1 MSPLINNILM
11 LAMIAGTL
19 ITMNSNH
26 WLLAWL
32 GLEIN
37 MMAIVPLI
45 SKMHH
50 PRATEATTKYFLAQT
65 GASLLML
72 FSSTLNAWH
81 LGTWD
86 ITQLTNQVACTTLT
100 IALCMKIGLA
110 PMHLWLPEV
119 MQGTTLKMALII
131 ATWQK
136 LAPMTLIIMTSNS
149 HSKSLLMLMATL
161 SIIIGGWG
169 GLNQTQTRKIMAY
182 SSIANMGWMIIILQ
196 QAPKLTTL
204 TLLIYIML
212 TTTLFMTF
220 LPQKTKTMKT
230 ISTTWTMSPTLTT
243 IMMLTLTSLG
253 GLPPMTGFMPKWL
266 ILEKLLND
274 NMTALATLTAMATL
288 LSLFFY
294 MRLFYSTTMMIFPNT
309 SSSMHKWR
317 QQMKNTI
324 IMTTVTLTTPLS
336 LMLLPILPLMSP

>member
-1 MSPLINNILM
+1 MSPLINSILV
-11 LAMIAGTL
+11 LSLITGTL

-37 MMAIVPLI
+37 MMAIVPMI
-45 SKMHH
+45 SKTHH
-50 PRATEATTKYFLAQT
+50 PRATEATIKYFLAQT

-72 FSSTLNAWH
+72 FASSTNAWH
-81 LGTWD
+81 TGTWD
-86 ITQLTNQVACTTLT
+86 ITQLTNPTSCTTLT

-136 LAPMTLIIMTSNS
+136 LAPMSLILMTSNS
-149 HSKSLLMLMATL
+149 HSKLLLMLMATL

-169 GLNQTQTRKIMAY
+169 GLNQTQLRKIMAY
-182 SSIANMGWMIIILQ
+182 SSIANMGWMMIILQ

-204 TLLIYIML
+204 TLILYVMM
-212 TTTLFMTF
+212 TTTMFMT
-220 LPQKTKTMKT
+220 LTPQKTKTIKM
-230 ISTTWTMSPTLTT
+230 IGTTWTLSPSLTIIT
-243 IMMLTLTSLG
+243 MLTLTSLG

-266 ILEKLLND
+266 ILEKLLSE
-274 NMTALATLTAMATL
+274 NMTPLATITAMATL

-294 MRLFYSTTMMIFPNT
+294 LRLFYTTTMTISPNT
-309 SSSMHKWR
+309 TNTTQKWR
-317 QQMKNTI
+317 LQTKTMTI
-324 IMTTVTLTTPLS
+324 IMLTTPMT
-336 LMLLPILPLMSP
+336 LMLLPVLPLITP

>member
-1 MSPLINNILM
+1 MSPLINSILV
-11 LAMIAGTL
+11 LSLITGTL

-37 MMAIVPLI
+37 MMAIVPMI
-45 SKMHH
+45 SKTHH
-50 PRATEATTKYFLAQT
+50 PRATEATIKYFLAQT

-72 FSSTLNAWH
+72 FASSTNAWH
-81 LGTWD
+81 TGTWD
-86 ITQLTNQVACTTLT
+86 ITQLTNPTSCTTLT

-136 LAPMTLIIMTSNS
+136 LAPMSLILMTSNS
-149 HSKSLLMLMATL
+149 HSKLLLMLMATL

-169 GLNQTQTRKIMAY
+169 GLNQTQLRKIMAY
-182 SSIANMGWMIIILQ
+182 SSIANMGWMMIILQ

-204 TLLIYIML
+204 TLILYIMM
-212 TTTLFMTF
+212 TTTMFMT
-220 LPQKTKTMKT
+220 LTPQKTKTIKT
-230 ISTTWTMSPTLTT
+230 IGTTWTLSPSLTIIT
-243 IMMLTLTSLG
+243 MLTLTSLG

-266 ILEKLLND
+266 ILEKLLSE
-274 NMTALATLTAMATL
+274 NMTPLATIAAMATL

-294 MRLFYSTTMMIFPNT
+294 LRLFYTTTMTISPNT
-309 SSSMHKWR
+309 TNTTQKWR
-317 QQMKNTI
+317 LQTKTMTI
-324 IMTTVTLTTPLS
+324 IMLTTPMT
-336 LMLLPILPLMSP
+336 LMLLPVLPLITP

>member
-1 MSPLINNILM
+1 MSPLINSILA
-11 LAMIAGTL
+11 LSLITGTL

-45 SKMHH
+45 SKTHH
-50 PRATEATTKYFLAQT
+50 PRATEATIKYFLAQT

-72 FSSTLNAWH
+72 FASSTNAWH
-81 LGTWD
+81 TGTWD
-86 ITQLTNQVACTTLT
+86 ITQLTNPTSCTTLT

-136 LAPMTLIIMTSNS
+136 LAPMSLILMTSNS
-149 HSKSLLMLMATL
+149 HSKLLLMLMATL

-169 GLNQTQTRKIMAY
+169 GLNQTQLRKIMAY
-182 SSIANMGWMIIILQ
+182 SSIANMGWMMIILQ

-204 TLLIYIML
+204 TLILYIMM
-212 TTTLFMTF
+212 TTTMFMT
-220 LPQKTKTMKT
+220 LTPQKTKTIKT
-230 ISTTWTMSPTLTT
+230 IGTTWTLSPPLTIIT
-243 IMMLTLTSLG
+243 MLTLTSLG

-266 ILEKLLND
+266 ILEKLLSE
-274 NMTALATLTAMATL
+274 NMTPLATIAAMATL

-294 MRLFYSTTMMIFPNT
+294 LRLFYTTTMTISPNT
-309 SSSMHKWR
+309 TNTTQKWR
-317 QQMKNTI
+317 LQTKTMTI
-324 IMTTVTLTTPLS
+324 IMLTTPMT
-336 LMLLPILPLMSP
+336 LMLLPVLPLITP

>member
-1 MSPLINNILM
+1 MSPLINSILV
-11 LAMIAGTL
+11 LSLITGTL

-37 MMAIVPLI
+37 MMAIVPMI
-45 SKMHH
+45 SKTHH
-50 PRATEATTKYFLAQT
+50 PRATEATIKYFLAQT

-72 FSSTLNAWH
+72 FASSTNAWYM
-81 LGTWD
+81 GTWD
-86 ITQLTNQVACTTLT
+86 ITQLTNPTSCTTLT

-136 LAPMTLIIMTSNS
+136 LAPMSLILMTSNS
-149 HSKSLLMLMATL
+149 HSKLLLMLMATL

-169 GLNQTQTRKIMAY
+169 GLNQTQLRKIMAY
-182 SSIANMGWMIIILQ
+182 SSIANMGWMMIILQ
-196 QAPKLTTL
+196 QAPKLSTL
-204 TLLIYIML
+204 TLLLYIMM
-212 TTTLFMTF
+212 TTTMFMT
-220 LPQKTKTMKT
+220 LTPQKTKTIKT
-230 ISTTWTMSPTLTT
+230 IGTTWTLSPSLTIIT
-243 IMMLTLTSLG
+243 MLTLTSLG

-266 ILEKLLND
+266 ILEKLLSE
-274 NMTALATLTAMATL
+274 NMTPLATITAMATL

-294 MRLFYSTTMMIFPNT
+294 LRLFYTTTMTIFPNT
-309 SSSMHKWR
+309 TNTTQKWR
-317 QQMKNTI
+317 LQTKT
-324 IMTTVTLTTPLS
+324 MTTIMLTAPMT
-336 LMLLPILPLMSP
+336 LMLLPVLPLITP

>member
-1 MSPLINNILM
+1 MSPLINSM
-11 LAMIAGTL
+11 LVLSLITGTL

-37 MMAIVPLI
+37 MMAIVPMI
-45 SKMHH
+45 SKTHH
-50 PRATEATTKYFLAQT
+50 PRATEATIKYFLAQT

-72 FSSTLNAWH
+72 FASSTNAWH
-81 LGTWD
+81 TGTWD
-86 ITQLTNQVACTTLT
+86 IAQLTNPTSCTTLT

-136 LAPMTLIIMTSNS
+136 LAPMSLILMTSNS
-149 HSKSLLMLMATL
+149 HSKPLLMLMATL

-169 GLNQTQTRKIMAY
+169 GLNQTQLRKIMAY
-182 SSIANMGWMIIILQ
+182 SSIANMGWMMIILQ
-196 QAPKLTTL
+196 QAPKLTTF
-204 TLLIYIML
+204 TLLLYIMM
-212 TTTLFMTF
+212 TTTMFMT
-220 LPQKTKTMKT
+220 LTPQKTKTIKT
-230 ISTTWTMSPTLTT
+230 IGTTWTLSPSLTIIT
-243 IMMLTLTSLG
+243 MLTLTSLG

-266 ILEKLLND
+266 ILEKLLSE
-274 NMTALATLTAMATL
+274 NMTPLATITAMATL

-294 MRLFYSTTMMIFPNT
+294 LRLFYTTTMTISPNT
-309 SSSMHKWR
+309 TNTTQKWR
-317 QQMKNTI
+317 LQTKTMTI
-324 IMTTVTLTTPLS
+324 IMLTTPMT
-336 LMLLPILPLMSP
+336 LMLLPVLPLITP

>member
-1 MSPLINNILM
+1 MSPLINSILV
-11 LAMIAGTL
+11 LSLITGTL

-37 MMAIVPLI
+37 MMAIVPMI
-45 SKMHH
+45 SKTHH
-50 PRATEATTKYFLAQT
+50 PRATEATIKYFLAQT

-72 FSSTLNAWH
+72 FASSTNAWH
-81 LGTWD
+81 TGTWD
-86 ITQLTNQVACTTLT
+86 ITQLTNPTSCTTLT

-136 LAPMTLIIMTSNS
+136 LAPMSLILMTSNS
-149 HSKSLLMLMATL
+149 HSKLLLMLMATL
-161 SIIIGGWG
+161 SIIVGGWG
-169 GLNQTQTRKIMAY
+169 GLNQTQLRKIMAY
-182 SSIANMGWMIIILQ
+182 SSIANMGWMMIILQ

-204 TLLIYIML
+204 TLILYIMM
-212 TTTLFMTF
+212 TTTMFMT
-220 LPQKTKTMKT
+220 LAPQKTKTIKT
-230 ISTTWTMSPTLTT
+230 IGTTWTLSPSLTIIT
-243 IMMLTLTSLG
+243 MLTLTSLG

-266 ILEKLLND
+266 ILEKLLSE
-274 NMTALATLTAMATL
+274 NMTPLATIAAMATL

-294 MRLFYSTTMMIFPNT
+294 LRLFYTTTMTISPNT
-309 SSSMHKWR
+309 TNTTQKWR
-317 QQMKNTI
+317 LQTKTMTI
-324 IMTTVTLTTPLS
+324 IMLTTPMT
-336 LMLLPILPLMSP
+336 LMLLPVLPLITP

>member
-1 MSPLINNILM
+1 MSPLINSILV
-11 LAMIAGTL
+11 LSLITGTL

-37 MMAIVPLI
+37 MMAIVPMI
-45 SKMHH
+45 SKTHH
-50 PRATEATTKYFLAQT
+50 PRATEATIKYFLAQT

-72 FSSTLNAWH
+72 FASSTNAWYM
-81 LGTWD
+81 GTWD
-86 ITQLTNQVACTTLT
+86 ITQLTNPTSCTTLT

-136 LAPMTLIIMTSNS
+136 LAPMSLILMTSNS
-149 HSKSLLMLMATL
+149 HSKLLLMLMATL

-169 GLNQTQTRKIMAY
+169 GLNQTQLRKIMAY
-182 SSIANMGWMIIILQ
+182 SSIANMGWMVIILQ

-204 TLLIYIML
+204 TLLLYTMM
-212 TTTLFMTF
+212 TTTMFMT
-220 LPQKTKTMKT
+220 LTPQKTKTIKT
-230 ISTTWTMSPTLTT
+230 IGTTWTLSPSLTIIT
-243 IMMLTLTSLG
+243 MLTLTSLG

-266 ILEKLLND
+266 ILEKLLSE
-274 NMTALATLTAMATL
+274 NMTPLATITAMATL

-294 MRLFYSTTMMIFPNT
+294 LRLFYTTTMTIFPNT
-309 SSSMHKWR
+309 TNTTQKWR
-317 QQMKNTI
+317 LQTKT
-324 IMTTVTLTTPLS
+324 MTTIMLTAPMT
-336 LMLLPILPLMSP
+336 LMLLPVLPLITP

>member
-11 LAMIAGTL
+11 LAMITGTL
-19 ITMNSNH
+19 ITMSSNH

-86 ITQLTNQVACTTLT
+86 ITQLTNQTACTMLT

-149 HSKSLLMLMATL
+149 HSKPLLILMATL

-204 TLLIYIML
+204 TLLIYIVM
-212 TTTLFMTF
+212 TTTLFMTL
-220 LPQKTKTMKT
+220 LPQKTKTIKT
-230 ISTTWTMSPTLTT
+230 ISTTWMMSPTLTT

-274 NMTALATLTAMATL
+274 NMTSLATLTAMATL

-309 SSSMHKWR
+309 STSMYKWR
-317 QQMKNTI
+317 QQMKNMT
-324 IMTTVTLTTPLS
+324 IMTTMTLTTPLS
-336 LMLLPILPLMSP
+336 LMLLPILPLTTP

>member
-1 MSPLINNILM
+1 MSPLINSM
-11 LAMIAGTL
+11 LVLSLITGTL

-37 MMAIVPLI
+37 MMAIVPMI
-45 SKMHH
+45 SKTHH
-50 PRATEATTKYFLAQT
+50 PRATEAAIKYFLAQT

-72 FSSTLNAWH
+72 FASSTNAWH
-81 LGTWD
+81 TGTWD
-86 ITQLTNQVACTTLT
+86 IAQLTNPTSCTTLT

-136 LAPMTLIIMTSNS
+136 LAPMSLILMTSNS
-149 HSKSLLMLMATL
+149 HSKPLLMLMATL

-169 GLNQTQTRKIMAY
+169 GLNQTQLRKIMAY
-182 SSIANMGWMIIILQ
+182 SSIANMGWMMIILQ
-196 QAPKLTTL
+196 QAPKLTTF
-204 TLLIYIML
+204 TLLLYIMM
-212 TTTLFMTF
+212 TTTMFMT
-220 LPQKTKTMKT
+220 LTPQKTKTIKT
-230 ISTTWTMSPTLTT
+230 IGTTWTLSPSLTIIT
-243 IMMLTLTSLG
+243 MLTLTSLG

-266 ILEKLLND
+266 ILEKLLSE
-274 NMTALATLTAMATL
+274 NMTPLATITAMATL

-294 MRLFYSTTMMIFPNT
+294 LRLFYTTTMTISPNT
-309 SSSMHKWR
+309 TNTTQKWR
-317 QQMKNTI
+317 LQTKT
-324 IMTTVTLTTPLS
+324 MTTIMLTTPMT
-336 LMLLPILPLMSP
+336 LMLLPVLPLITP

>member
-1 MSPLINNILM
+1 MSPLINSILV
-11 LAMIAGTL
+11 LSLITGTL

-37 MMAIVPLI
+37 MMAIVPMI
-45 SKMHH
+45 SKTHH
-50 PRATEATTKYFLAQT
+50 PRATEATIKYFLAQT

-72 FSSTLNAWH
+72 FASSTNAWH
-81 LGTWD
+81 TGTWD
-86 ITQLTNQVACTTLT
+86 ITQLTNPTSCTTLT

-136 LAPMTLIIMTSNS
+136 LAPMSLILMTSNS
-149 HSKSLLMLMATL
+149 HSKLLLMLMATL

-169 GLNQTQTRKIMAY
+169 GLNQTQLRKIMAY
-182 SSIANMGWMIIILQ
+182 SSIANMGWMMIILQ

-204 TLLIYIML
+204 TLILYIMM
-212 TTTLFMTF
+212 TTTMFMT
-220 LPQKTKTMKT
+220 LTPQKTKTIKT
-230 ISTTWTMSPTLTT
+230 IGTTWTLSPSLTIIT
-243 IMMLTLTSLG
+243 MLTLTSLG

-266 ILEKLLND
+266 ILEKLLSE
-274 NMTALATLTAMATL
+274 NMTPLATITAMATL

-294 MRLFYSTTMMIFPNT
+294 LRLFYTTTMTISPNT
-309 SSSMHKWR
+309 TNTTQKWR
-317 QQMKNTI
+317 LQTKTMTI
-324 IMTTVTLTTPLS
+324 IMLTTPMT
-336 LMLLPILPLMSP
+336 LMLLPVLPLITP

>member
-1 MSPLINNILM
+1 MSPLINSILV
-11 LAMIAGTL
+11 LSLITGTL

-37 MMAIVPLI
+37 MMAIVPMI
-45 SKMHH
+45 SKTHH
-50 PRATEATTKYFLAQT
+50 PRATEATIKYFLAQT

-72 FSSTLNAWH
+72 FASSTNAWYT
-81 LGTWD
+81 GTWD
-86 ITQLTNQVACTTLT
+86 ITQLTNPTSCTTLT

-136 LAPMTLIIMTSNS
+136 LAPMSLILMTSNS
-149 HSKSLLMLMATL
+149 HSKLLLMLMATL

-169 GLNQTQTRKIMAY
+169 GLNQTQLRKIMAY
-182 SSIANMGWMIIILQ
+182 SSIANMGWMMIILQ
-196 QAPKLTTL
+196 QAPKLTTF
-204 TLLIYIML
+204 TLLLYIMM
-212 TTTLFMTF
+212 TTTMFMT
-220 LPQKTKTMKT
+220 LTPQKTKTIKT
-230 ISTTWTMSPTLTT
+230 IGTTWTLSPSLTIIT
-243 IMMLTLTSLG
+243 MLTLTSLG

-266 ILEKLLND
+266 ILEKLLSE
-274 NMTALATLTAMATL
+274 NMTPLATITAMATL

-294 MRLFYSTTMMIFPNT
+294 LRLFYTTTMTISPNT
-309 SSSMHKWR
+309 TNTTQKWR
-317 QQMKNTI
+317 LQTKTMTI
-324 IMTTVTLTTPLS
+324 IMLTAPIT
-336 LMLLPILPLMSP
+336 LMLLPVLPLITP

>member
-1 MSPLINNILM
+1 MSPLINNILV
-11 LAMIAGTL
+11 LSLITGTL

-37 MMAIVPLI
+37 MMAIVPMI
-45 SKMHH
+45 SKTHH
-50 PRATEATTKYFLAQT
+50 PRATEATIKYFLAQT

-72 FSSTLNAWH
+72 FASSTNAWYT
-81 LGTWD
+81 GTWD
-86 ITQLTNQVACTTLT
+86 ITQLTNPTSCTTLT

-136 LAPMTLIIMTSNS
+136 LAPMSLILMTSNS
-149 HSKSLLMLMATL
+149 HSKLLLMLMATL

-169 GLNQTQTRKIMAY
+169 GLNQTQLRKIMAY
-182 SSIANMGWMIIILQ
+182 SSIANMGWMMIILQ
-196 QAPKLTTL
+196 QAPKLTTF
-204 TLLIYIML
+204 TLLLYIMM
-212 TTTLFMTF
+212 TTTMFMT
-220 LPQKTKTMKT
+220 LTPQKTKTIKT
-230 ISTTWTMSPTLTT
+230 IGTTWTLSPSLTIIT
-243 IMMLTLTSLG
+243 MLTLTSLG

-266 ILEKLLND
+266 ILEKLLSE
-274 NMTALATLTAMATL
+274 NMTPLATITAMATL

-294 MRLFYSTTMMIFPNT
+294 LRLFYTTTMTISPNT
-309 SSSMHKWR
+309 TNTTQKWR
-317 QQMKNTI
+317 LQTKTMTI
-324 IMTTVTLTTPLS
+324 IMLTAPIT
-336 LMLLPILPLMSP
+336 LMLLPVLPLITP

>member
-1 MSPLINNILM
+1 MSPLINSILV
-11 LAMIAGTL
+11 LSLITGTL

-37 MMAIVPLI
+37 MMAIVPMI
-45 SKMHH
+45 SKTHH
-50 PRATEATTKYFLAQT
+50 PRATEATIKYFLAQT

-72 FSSTLNAWH
+72 FASSTNAWH
-81 LGTWD
+81 TGTWD
-86 ITQLTNQVACTTLT
+86 ITQLTNPTSCTTLT

-136 LAPMTLIIMTSNS
+136 LAPMSLILMTSNS
-149 HSKSLLMLMATL
+149 HSKLLLMLMATL

-169 GLNQTQTRKIMAY
+169 GLNQTQLRKIMAY
-182 SSIANMGWMIIILQ
+182 SSIANMGWMMIILQ

-204 TLLIYIML
+204 TLLLYIMM
-212 TTTLFMTF
+212 TTTMFMT
-220 LPQKTKTMKT
+220 LTPQKTKTIKT
-230 ISTTWTMSPTLTT
+230 IGTTWTLSPSLTIIT
-243 IMMLTLTSLG
+243 MLTLTSLG

-266 ILEKLLND
+266 ILEKLLSE
-274 NMTALATLTAMATL
+274 NMTPLATITAMATL

-294 MRLFYSTTMMIFPNT
+294 LRLFYTTTMTISPNTTNTTQKWRLQTKTMMI
-309 SSSMHKWR
+309 
-317 QQMKNTI
+317 
-324 IMTTVTLTTPLS
+324 IMLTTPMT
-336 LMLLPILPLMSP
+336 LMLLPVLPLIIP

>member
-1 MSPLINNILM
+1 MSPLINSILV
-11 LAMIAGTL
+11 LSLITGTL

-37 MMAIVPLI
+37 MMAIVPMI
-45 SKMHH
+45 SKTHH
-50 PRATEATTKYFLAQT
+50 PRATEATIKYFLAQT

-72 FSSTLNAWH
+72 FASSTNAWYT
-81 LGTWD
+81 GTWD
-86 ITQLTNQVACTTLT
+86 ITQLTNPTSCTTLT

-136 LAPMTLIIMTSNS
+136 LAPMSLILMTSNS
-149 HSKSLLMLMATL
+149 HSKLLLMLMATL

-169 GLNQTQTRKIMAY
+169 GLNQTQLRKIMAY
-182 SSIANMGWMIIILQ
+182 SSIANMGWMMIILQ
-196 QAPKLTTL
+196 QAPKLTTF
-204 TLLIYIML
+204 TLLLYIMM
-212 TTTLFMTF
+212 TTTMFMT
-220 LPQKTKTMKT
+220 LTPQKTKTIKT
-230 ISTTWTMSPTLTT
+230 IGTTWTLSPSLTIIT
-243 IMMLTLTSLG
+243 MLTLTSLG

-266 ILEKLLND
+266 ILEKLLSE
-274 NMTALATLTAMATL
+274 NMTPLATITAMATL

-294 MRLFYSTTMMIFPNT
+294 LRLFYTTTMTISPNT
-309 SSSMHKWR
+309 TNTTQKWR
-317 QQMKNTI
+317 LQTKTMTI
-324 IMTTVTLTTPLS
+324 IMLTAPMT
-336 LMLLPILPLMSP
+336 LMLLPVLPLITP

>member
-11 LAMIAGTL
+11 LAMITGTL
-19 ITMNSNH
+19 ITMSSNH

-72 FSSTLNAWH
+72 FSSTINAWH

-86 ITQLTNQVACTTLT
+86 ITQLTNQTACTALT

-149 HSKSLLMLMATL
+149 HSKPLLMLMATL

-204 TLLIYIML
+204 TLLIYIVM
-212 TTTLFMTF
+212 TTTLFMTL
-220 LPQKTKTMKT
+220 LPQKTKTIKT
-230 ISTTWTMSPTLTT
+230 ISTTWMMSPTLTT

-274 NMTALATLTAMATL
+274 NMTSLATLTAMATL

-309 SSSMHKWR
+309 STSMYKWR
-317 QQMKNTI
+317 QQMKNMT
-324 IMTTVTLTTPLS
+324 IMTIMTLTTPLS
-336 LMLLPILPLMSP
+336 LMLLPILPLTTP

>member
-1 MSPLINNILM
+1 MSPLINSM
-11 LAMIAGTL
+11 LVLSLITGTL

-37 MMAIVPLI
+37 MMAIVPMI
-45 SKMHH
+45 SKTHH
-50 PRATEATTKYFLAQT
+50 PRATEATIKYFLAQT

-72 FSSTLNAWH
+72 FASSTNAWH
-81 LGTWD
+81 TGTWD
-86 ITQLTNQVACTTLT
+86 IAQLTNPTSCTTLT

-136 LAPMTLIIMTSNS
+136 LAPMSLILMTSNS
-149 HSKSLLMLMATL
+149 HSKPLLMLMATL

-169 GLNQTQTRKIMAY
+169 GLNQTQLRKIMAY
-182 SSIANMGWMIIILQ
+182 SSIANMGWMMIILQ
-196 QAPKLTTL
+196 QAPKLTTF
-204 TLLIYIML
+204 TLLLYIMM
-212 TTTLFMTF
+212 TTTMFMT
-220 LPQKTKTMKT
+220 LTPQKTKTIKT
-230 ISTTWTMSPTLTT
+230 IGTTWTLSPSLTIIT
-243 IMMLTLTSLG
+243 MLTLTSLG

-266 ILEKLLND
+266 ILEKLLSE
-274 NMTALATLTAMATL
+274 NMTPLATITAMATL

-294 MRLFYSTTMMIFPNT
+294 LRLFYTTTMTISPNT
-309 SSSMHKWR
+309 TNTTQKWR
-317 QQMKNTI
+317 LQTKTMTI
-324 IMTTVTLTTPLS
+324 IMLTTPMT
-336 LMLLPILPLMSP
+336 LMLLPILPLITP

>member
-1 MSPLINNILM
+1 MSPLINSILV
-11 LAMIAGTL
+11 LSLITGTL

-37 MMAIVPLI
+37 MMAIVPMI
-45 SKMHH
+45 SKTHH
-50 PRATEATTKYFLAQT
+50 PRATEATMKYFLAQT

-72 FSSTLNAWH
+72 FASSTNAWYT
-81 LGTWD
+81 GTWD
-86 ITQLTNQVACTTLT
+86 ITQLTNPTSCTTLT

-136 LAPMTLIIMTSNS
+136 LAPMSLILMTSNS
-149 HSKSLLMLMATL
+149 HSKLLLMLMATL

-169 GLNQTQTRKIMAY
+169 GLNQTQLRKIMAY
-182 SSIANMGWMIIILQ
+182 SSIANMGWMMIILQ
-196 QAPKLTTL
+196 QAPKLTTF
-204 TLLIYIML
+204 TLLLYIMM
-212 TTTLFMTF
+212 TTTMFMT
-220 LPQKTKTMKT
+220 LTPQKTKTIKT
-230 ISTTWTMSPTLTT
+230 IGTTWTLSPSLTIIT
-243 IMMLTLTSLG
+243 MLTLTSLG

-266 ILEKLLND
+266 ILEKLLSE
-274 NMTALATLTAMATL
+274 NMTPLATITAMATL

-294 MRLFYSTTMMIFPNT
+294 LRLFYTTTMTISPNT
-309 SSSMHKWR
+309 TNTTQKWR
-317 QQMKNTI
+317 LQTKTMTI
-324 IMTTVTLTTPLS
+324 ITLTTPIT
-336 LMLLPILPLMSP
+336 LMLLPVLPLITP

>member
-1 MSPLINNILM
+1 MSPLINSILV
-11 LAMIAGTL
+11 LSLITGTL

-37 MMAIVPLI
+37 MMAIVPMI
-45 SKMHH
+45 SKTHH
-50 PRATEATTKYFLAQT
+50 PRATEATIKYFLAQT

-72 FSSTLNAWH
+72 FASSTNAWYT
-81 LGTWD
+81 GTWD
-86 ITQLTNQVACTTLT
+86 ITQLTNPTSCTTLT

-136 LAPMTLIIMTSNS
+136 LAPMSLILMTSNS
-149 HSKSLLMLMATL
+149 HSKLLLMLMATL

-169 GLNQTQTRKIMAY
+169 GLNQTQLRKIMAY
-182 SSIANMGWMIIILQ
+182 SSIANMGWMMIILQ
-196 QAPKLTTL
+196 QAPKLTTF
-204 TLLIYIML
+204 TLLLYITM
-212 TTTLFMTF
+212 TTTMFMT
-220 LPQKTKTMKT
+220 LTPQKTKTIKT
-230 ISTTWTMSPTLTT
+230 IGTTWTLSPSLTIIT
-243 IMMLTLTSLG
+243 MLTLTSLG

-266 ILEKLLND
+266 ILEKLLSE
-274 NMTALATLTAMATL
+274 NMTPLATINAMATL

-294 MRLFYSTTMMIFPNT
+294 LRLFYTTTMTISPNT
-309 SSSMHKWR
+309 TNTTQKWR
-317 QQMKNTI
+317 LQTKTMTI
-324 IMTTVTLTTPLS
+324 IMLTTPMT
-336 LMLLPILPLMSP
+336 LMLLPVLPLITP

>member
-1 MSPLINNILM
+1 MSPLINSILV
-11 LAMIAGTL
+11 LSLITGTL

-37 MMAIVPLI
+37 MMAMVPMI
-45 SKMHH
+45 SKTHH
-50 PRATEATTKYFLAQT
+50 PRATEATIKYFLAQT

-72 FSSTLNAWH
+72 FASSNNAWYT
-81 LGTWD
+81 GTWD
-86 ITQLTNQVACTTLT
+86 ITQLTNPTSCTTLT

-136 LAPMTLIIMTSNS
+136 LAPMSLILMTSNS
-149 HSKSLLMLMATL
+149 HSKLLLMLMATL

-169 GLNQTQTRKIMAY
+169 GLNQTQLRKIMAY
-182 SSIANMGWMIIILQ
+182 SSIANMGWMMIILQ
-196 QAPKLTTL
+196 QAPKLTTF
-204 TLLIYIML
+204 TLLLYIMM
-212 TTTLFMTF
+212 TTTMFMT
-220 LPQKTKTMKT
+220 LTPQKTKTIKT
-230 ISTTWTMSPTLTT
+230 IGTTWTLSPPLTIIT
-243 IMMLTLTSLG
+243 MLTLTSLG

-266 ILEKLLND
+266 ILEKLLSE
-274 NMTALATLTAMATL
+274 NMTPLATFTAMATL

-294 MRLFYSTTMMIFPNT
+294 LRLFYTTTMTISPNT
-309 SSSMHKWR
+309 TNTTQKWR
-317 QQMKNTI
+317 LQTKTMTI
-324 IMTTVTLTTPLS
+324 IMLTAPMT
-336 LMLLPILPLMSP
+336 LMLLPVLPLITP

>member
-1 MSPLINNILM
+1 MSPLINSILV
-11 LAMIAGTL
+11 LSLITGTL

-37 MMAIVPLI
+37 MMAIVPMI
-45 SKMHH
+45 SKTHH
-50 PRATEATTKYFLAQT
+50 PRATEATIKYFLAQT

-72 FSSTLNAWH
+72 FASSTNAWH
-81 LGTWD
+81 TGTWD
-86 ITQLTNQVACTTLT
+86 ITQLTNPTSCTTLT

-136 LAPMTLIIMTSNS
+136 LAPMSLILMTSNS
-149 HSKSLLMLMATL
+149 HSKLLLMLMATL

-169 GLNQTQTRKIMAY
+169 GLNQTQLRKIMAY
-182 SSIANMGWMIIILQ
+182 SSIANMGWMMIILQ

-204 TLLIYIML
+204 TLLLYIMM
-212 TTTLFMTF
+212 TTTMFMT
-220 LPQKTKTMKT
+220 LTPQKTKTIKT
-230 ISTTWTMSPTLTT
+230 IGTTWTLSPSLTIIT
-243 IMMLTLTSLG
+243 MLTLTSLG

-266 ILEKLLND
+266 ILEKLLSE
-274 NMTALATLTAMATL
+274 NMTPLATITAMATL

-294 MRLFYSTTMMIFPNT
+294 LRLFYTTTMTISPNT
-309 SSSMHKWR
+309 TNTTQKWR
-317 QQMKNTI
+317 LQTKTMTI
-324 IMTTVTLTTPLS
+324 IMLTTPMT
-336 LMLLPILPLMSP
+336 LMLLPVLPLITP

>member
-11 LAMIAGTL
+11 LAMITGTL
-19 ITMNSNH
+19 ITMSSNH

-86 ITQLTNQVACTTLT
+86 ITQLTNQTACTTLT

-149 HSKSLLMLMATL
+149 HSKPLLILMATL

-204 TLLIYIML
+204 MLLIYIVM
-212 TTTLFMTF
+212 TTTLFMTL
-220 LPQKTKTMKT
+220 LPQKTKTIKT
-230 ISTTWTMSPTLTT
+230 ISTTWMMSPTLTT

-274 NMTALATLTAMATL
+274 NMTSLATLTAMATL

-309 SSSMHKWR
+309 STSMYKWR
-317 QQMKNTI
+317 QQMKNMT
-324 IMTTVTLTTPLS
+324 IMTTMTLTTPLS
-336 LMLLPILPLMSP
+336 LMLLPILPLTTP